1 MHFSRFM
8 ATRADAVI
16 VGGGPAGL
24 SAALVLGRCCR
35 NVIVFDDRRY
45 RNATAAKMKGFIT
58 RDHIPQ
64 KQFRELAHEDLRR
77 YPTVQIRHET
87 VIEAKCVD
95 HGFALL
101 LKSGEEIYCGALLLA
116 TGFADSPP
124 TIAGARELNG
134 ELVVPC
140 PYCDG
145 YEVRD
150 QPIAAFSSPDDAG
163 ARFAF
168 LLGQWSKDVVFC
180 AERRPQIAD
189 GLRARLEQRG
199 VRIEHRELRSV
210 ERDGDGIRLIFSE
223 GESLWRRMLFYHLG
237 GKGNTTLAAHLGASV
252 DEHGSV
258 TVDRRQKTSVPGLW
272 VAGDATRDVLQAIVA
287 AGEGAAAAVS
297 MNEYLCGG
305 ESHGKPRVP
314 NL

>member
-1 MHFSRFM
+1 M

-24 SAALVLGRCCR
+24 SAALVLGRCR
-35 NVIVFDDRRY
+35 RTVIVFDDRRY
-45 RNATAAKMKGFIT
+45 RNASAVKMKGFIT
-58 RDHIPQ
+58 RDHIPPQ
-64 KQFRELAHEDLRR
+64 QFRELAHEDLKR
-77 YPTVQIRHET
+77 YDTIQLRHET
-87 VIEAKCVD
+87 VIEARRLD

-116 TGFADSPP
+116 TGFTDSPP
-124 TIAGARELNG
+124 TIAGAQELHG

-140 PYCDG
+140 PYCDA

-150 QPIAAFSSPDDAG
+150 QPIVAFSTPDEAG
-163 ARFAF
+163 AHFAF
-168 LLGQWSKDVVFC
+168 LLGQWSHDVVFC
-180 AERRPQIAD
+180 AERRPQIGD
-189 GLRARLEQRG
+189 ELRARLEKRG
-199 VRIEHRELRSV
+199 VRVDHRELRSV
-210 ERDGDGIRLIFSE
+210 ERDGNGIRLIFSE
-223 GESLWRRMLFYHLG
+223 GESLWRRMMFYHLG
-237 GKGNTTLAAHLGASV
+237 GKGNTILAAHLGANV
-252 DEHGSV
+252 DDRGSV
-258 TVDRRQKTSVPGLW
+258 EVGRHQETSVPGLW

>member
-1 MHFSRFM
+1 M

-24 SAALVLGRCCR
+24 SAALVLGRCRR
-35 NVIVFDDRRY
+35 NVVVFDDRRY
-45 RNATAAKMKGFIT
+45 RNASAITMKGFIT
-58 RDHIPQ
+58 RDHVPQ
-64 KQFRELAHEDLRR
+64 RQFRELAYEDLNG
-77 YPTVQIRHET
+77 YPTVQVRHES
-87 VIEAKCVD
+87 VIEAKRID

-101 LKSGEEIYCGALLLA
+101 LKSGEEVYCGALLLA
-116 TGFADSPP
+116 TGFIDQLPA
-124 TIAGARELNG
+124 IAGAQELHG
-134 ELVVPC
+134 EFVVPC
-140 PYCDG
+140 PYCDA

-150 QPIAAFSSPDDAG
+150 QPIAAFSSPDEAG

-180 AERRPQIAD
+180 AERRPHISD
-189 GLRARLEQRG
+189 SMRARLAHRG
-199 VRIEHRELRSV
+199 VRVEHRELRSV
-210 ERDGDGIRLIFSE
+210 ERDGNGIRLVFSE
-223 GESLWRRMLFYHLG
+223 GESVWRRMLFYHLG
-237 GKGNTTLAAHLGASV
+237 GKGNTLLATHLGASV
-252 DEHGSV
+252 DERGSV
-258 TVDRRQKTSVPGLW
+258 DVGRHQETSIPGLW

>member
-1 MHFSRFM
+1 M
-8 ATRADAVI
+8 AIRADAVI

-24 SAALVLGRCCR
+24 SAALVLGRCR
-35 NVIVFDDRRY
+35 RDVVVFDDRRY
-45 RNATAAKMKGFIT
+45 RNASAVKMKGFIT
-58 RDHIPQ
+58 RDHIPPQ
-64 KQFRELAHEDLRR
+64 QFRELAYEDLKR
-77 YPTVQIRHET
+77 YPTVRVRHET
-87 VIEAKCVD
+87 VIEAKRVD

-101 LKSGEEIYCGALLLA
+101 LQSGEEVYCGALLLA
-116 TGFADSPP
+116 TGFIDSSP
-124 TIAGARELNG
+124 TIAGARELHG

-140 PYCDG
+140 PYCDA

-150 QPIAAFSSPDDAG
+150 QPIAAFSTPDETG

-180 AERRPQIAD
+180 ADRRPQISD
-189 GLRARLEQRG
+189 GLQARLADRG
-199 VRIEHRELRSV
+199 VRVEHRELRSI
-210 ERDGDGIRLIFSE
+210 EREGDGIRLIFSE
-223 GESLWRRMLFYHLG
+223 GESLWRRMMFYHLG
-237 GKGNTTLAAHLGASV
+237 GKGNTTLARHLGATVDERGSV
-252 DEHGSV
+252 D
-258 TVDRRQKTSVPGLW
+258 VDRRQETSVPGLW

-305 ESHGKPRVP
+305 ESHGKSRVP